1 MKTTE
6 ITGLCIG
13 IGKKGRNDAIAWAD
27 MLKAQGQSSI
37 VLLTDEEATSK
48 RINATFKKMAEV
60 GRSTAVNLYF
70 SGPGGTFV

>member
-1 MKTTE
+1 MKAPETT
-6 ITGLCIG
+6 GFCIG

-27 MLKAQGQSSI
+27 VLKAQGQSSI

-48 RINATFKKMAEV
+48 LIKDTFKKMAEV
-60 GRSTAVNLYF
+60 GSSTAVNFYF